1 MVISVGLCL
10 DYSIHVAQ
18 EFLLCA
24 KKTGDDRAMEAV
36 SRVGKAVFNGG
47 FTTFLGMAIL
57 GMGPGKPF
65 YGFASL
71 FLCTAHT
78 LLSASLYR
86 WAHGRV
92 LCSDRRHGGARSVPR
107 PGGAAGGAVVGAARV
122 DCRGAVEPRR
132 GGQGRGAGQEALSG
146 GLDLLH
152 S

>member
-1 MVISVGLCL
+1 MISVGLCL

-78 LLSASLYR
+78 LLSASLLLGSR
-86 WAHGRV
+86 A
-92 LCSDRRHGGARSVPR
+92 
-107 PGGAAGGAVVGAARV
+107 GAV
-122 DCRGAVEPRR
+122 
-132 GGQGRGAGQEALSG
+132 L
-146 GLDLLH
+146 
-152 S
+152 

>member
-78 LLSASLYR
+78 LLSASHCR

-92 LCSDRRHGGARSVPR
+92 CCAVIADMVALGLFHGLAVLPVVLSWAQPKSI
-107 PGGAAGGAVVGAARV
+107 AGVLSSHGEADKVA
-122 DCRGAVEPRR
+122 EP
-132 GGQGRGAGQEALSG
+132 AKKP
-146 GLDLLH
+146 
-152 S
+152 